1 MSLSAENADGG
12 SGRLPLAVAFL
23 PLSARASAPA
33 RLMLDYD
40 DRGIQRLTP
49 PAHPDK
55 PAEDAAEDAAEP
67 RAQDQR
73 R

>member
-1 MSLSAENADGG
+1 MSLPAENADGG

-23 PLSARASAPA
+23 PLAARASAPA

-40 DRGIQRLTP
+40 DRRIERPMP

-55 PAEDAAEDAAEP
+55 PAEDAAEACAG
-67 RAQDQR
+67 DQR
-73 R
+73 G